1 MNTNTKYNSDICFKK
16 HGNNANSNQAH
27 FKLIPFKIKMRDKI
41 RALIDMQK
49 ERGITGL
56 ELSQS
61 LNKPFN
67 TFSGRLSELKKEGLV
82 IENGTRNGSAILFL
96 KEKLL

>member
-1 MNTNTKYNSDICFKK
+1 MNTNTKYNSDICLLK
-16 HGNNANSNQAH
+16 HRDNKQSNQAH
-27 FKLIPFKIKMRDKI
+27 LKLVPFKIKMKDKI
-41 RALIDMQK
+41 MALIDMQK

-82 IENGTRNGSAILFL
+82 IERGTRNGSAILFL
-96 KEKLL
+96 KG

>member
-1 MNTNTKYNSDICFKK
+1 MNTNTKYNTDICFNRHRDNKQ
-16 HGNNANSNQAH
+16 SNQAH
-27 FKLIPFKIKMRDKI
+27 LSLVPYKPRIRDKI
-41 RALIDMQK
+41 LTLISMQAD
-49 ERGITGL
+49 RGVTGL

-82 IENGTRNGSAILFL
+82 VERGAREGSAILFL
-96 KEKLL
+96 K

>member
-1 MNTNTKYNSDICFKK
+1 MNTNTKYNTDICFNRHRDNKQ
-16 HGNNANSNQAH
+16 SNQAH
-27 FKLIPFKIKMRDKI
+27 LSLVPYKPRIRDKI
-41 RALIDMQK
+41 LTLIGMQVD
-49 ERGITGL
+49 RGITGL

-82 IENGTRNGSAILFL
+82 IERGIREGSAILFL
-96 KEKLL
+96 KEV

>member
-1 MNTNTKYNSDICFKK
+1 MNTNTKYNFDICFKK
-16 HGNNANSNQAH
+16 HKDNKQSNQAH
-27 FKLIPFKIKMRDKI
+27 FRLIPFKLTIRRKI
-41 RALIDMQK
+41 LALLKDHEI
-49 ERGITGL
+49 EGLTGL

-82 IENGTRNGSAILFL
+82 IEKGVREGSAILFL
-96 KEKLL
+96 K